1 MPPKIPTRTDAY
13 VACACGGTMGIVTVE
28 PIPGRPDFMRHTY
41 HCRDCGKDATFDV
54 AKKGVA
60 AKTATK
66 TASKTASKTVTK
78 SAAKT
83 AAAKKTRR

>member
-1 MPPKIPTRTDAY
+1 MPPKTPTRTDAY

-28 PIPGRPDFMRHTY
+28 PIPDKADFMRHTY

-66 TASKTASKTVTK
+66 TKTKTAT
-78 SAAKT
+78 
-83 AAAKKTRR
+83 KKTRR